1 MTWWRDAVVYQIY
14 PRSFR
19 DSDCDGVGD
28 LEGIRGELDYL
39 VWLGVDTLWLSPI
52 YPSPMKDFG
61 YDVANYVDV
70 DRLFGSLEQFDGL
83 IRDAH
88 TRGLRVLLD
97 WVPNHTSNE
106 HPWFSE
112 SRSSRSN
119 PRRDWYVWRDAREG
133 GSPPNNWV
141 RAWSEESAWTWDGA
155 TGRYYLHCFLD
166 SQPDL
171 NWANVDVRQ
180 TMHDTLCFWL
190 DRGVDGFRMDVVHLL
205 GKDLD
210 ADDPDDL
217 KVMSHVPL
225 NDVSVTHEY
234 LREIRAVLD
243 EYDNERVSVGE
254 VYLIDPNRVATY
266 YGRGDELHM
275 SFNFASLYTPWNAEA
290 WRDLIATTEAAMSP
304 VGAWPTWVMSNHDN
318 VRVAT
323 RLGADDRRV
332 RAAMTLLLTLR
343 GTPFLYAGEELGL
356 RDAIVPPD
364 RVMDP
369 GGRDGCRSPL
379 PWDVDALHGWPA
391 TPRLPFVDNASQFSV
406 EAQRDDPDSML
417 RFTKTLLDLRHRD
430 DTLRRGDINGLVAS
444 DGVLRFIRH
453 HAGRRVMVVVNFSD
467 THGGVALEGRLLL
480 SSAGGARAGSLL
492 PAEAQV
498 IEL

>member
-19 DSDCDGVGD
+19 DSDGDGVGD
-28 LEGIRGELDYL
+28 LEGIRHELDYL
-39 VWLGVDTLWLSPI
+39 VWLGVDTIWLSPI

-70 DRLFGSLEQFDGL
+70 DRLFGSLEQFDRL

-88 TRGLRVLLD
+88 ARGLRVLLD
-97 WVPNHTSNE
+97 WVPNHTSSE

-119 PRRDWYVWRDAREG
+119 PRRDWYVWRDSRED
-133 GSPPNNWV
+133 GSMPNNWI
-141 RAWSEESAWTWDGA
+141 RAWSEEPTWTWDAA
-155 TGRYYLHCFLD
+155 TGQYYLHCFLE

-171 NWANVDVRQ
+171 NWANVDVRLA
-180 TMHDTLCFWL
+180 MHDTLRFWL

-210 ADDPDDL
+210 VDDPDDL
-217 KVMSHVPL
+217 RVLSHVPL
-225 NDVSVTHEY
+225 NDVPVTHEY
-234 LREIRAVLD
+234 LRGIRAVLD

-254 VYLIDPNRVATY
+254 VYLMDPNRVATY
-266 YGRGDELHM
+266 YGHGDELHL
-275 SFNFASLYTPWNAEA
+275 SFNFSSLYTAWSADA
-290 WRDLIATTEAAMSP
+290 WRDLIATTEEALNP
-304 VGAWPTWVMSNHDN
+304 TDAWPTWVMSNHDN

-323 RLGADDRRV
+323 RLEGDDRRV

-356 RDAIVPPD
+356 RDATIPAD
-364 RVMDP
+364 RVVDP

-379 PWDVDALHGWPA
+379 PWDIDEPHGWRA
-391 TPRLPFVDNASQFSV
+391 TPWLPFAEDASQFSV
-406 EAQRDDPDSML
+406 ESQRDDQDSML
-417 RFTKTLLDLRHRD
+417 RYTRALLDLRRQD
-430 DTLRRGDINGLVAS
+430 VALRRGDIQHLMAS
-444 DGVLRFIRH
+444 DGVLRFIRSH
-453 HAGRRVMVVVNFSD
+453 KSRQVMVAVNFSD
-467 THGGVALEGRLLL
+467 RHEEVQVKGRLLL
-480 SSAGGARAGSLL
+480 SSVGGNRAGRLA
-492 PAEAQV
+492 PGEAQI
-498 IEL
+498 IEV